1 MNPRK
6 LIAVVFSIILAGT
19 VFLPA
24 AAADEWNQ
32 ATKMNF
38 SEPVEIPGRVLPAGT
53 YWFVLADSQGDQQI
67 VQIFNA
73 DRTKIYA
80 TEETVPAERLQATNG
95 VELKFAERPHQL
107 PEALL
112 KWYYPGRLT
121 GQEFLYP
128 QKAERGLIRDAKQD
142 VMAAPLNS
150 GSTLPTPGA

>member
-6 LIAVVFSIILAGT
+6 LLVVLFSIILSCM

-24 AAADEWNQ
+24 AAADAWDQ

-38 SEPVEIPGRVLPAGT
+38 SEPVEIPGMVLPAGT
-53 YWFVLADSQGDQQI
+53 YWFVRADYQGDRQI

-73 DRTKIYA
+73 DQTKLYA
-80 TEETVPAERLQATNG
+80 TEQTIPTERVHSTSN
-95 VELKFAERPHQL
+95 VELKFAERPNKK

-112 KWYYPGRLT
+112 DWYYPGSLT

-128 QKAERGLIRDAKQD
+128 QKSEKRLMLDAKQD
-142 VMAAPLNS
+142 VVALPLNP
-150 GSTLPTPGA
+150 GSTPMPGA

>member
-6 LIAVVFSIILAGT
+6 LLAVVFSIILACM

-24 AAADEWNQ
+24 AVAGEWDQ

-38 SEPVEIPGRVLPAGT
+38 SEPVEIPGVVLPAGS

-80 TEETVPAERLQATNG
+80 TEETVPTERLQATEWSG
-95 VELKFAERPHQL
+95 IEVRGTSPPTAGSSFEVVLSRALGRTGIPVPAESGKRPH
-107 PEALL
+107 A
-112 KWYYPGRLT
+112 
-121 GQEFLYP
+121 
-128 QKAERGLIRDAKQD
+128 
-142 VMAAPLNS
+142 
-150 GSTLPTPGA
+150 